1 MGRTSAREL
10 TGNPSVSGGELAAD
24 DDLVRLCPIE
34 LAAGLVMLAEEVADE
49 PLGALIQGL
58 EVVGELGFDVPA
70 EIKE

>member
-1 MGRTSAREL
+1 MSGGL
-10 TGNPSVSGGELAAD
+10 TGDPGVGEGEQAAD
-24 DDLVRLCPIE
+24 DNLVHLCPIE
-34 LAAGLVMLAEEVADE
+34 LTAGLIPLVEEVADE